1 MKKFLALLFFCH
13 VTYSVK
19 HSLILFS
26 TGTSGVPDFPEFVG
40 SASVDGV
47 HVGYCDSN
55 TKTAKPKVDWA
66 RQFIKDDPKHL
77 EWYVNRCY
85 ESQHFFSATIDSLVK
100 RLNQTEGAH
109 ILQQMHGC
117 EWDDETGEVRGFNQY
132 GYDGEDFMSLDL
144 QTLTWTA
151 SKPEAFITKL
161 RWDADKARLEDNK
174 YNLLHVFPD
183 LLKKYVQSTRSSLHR
198 TVSLLQKT
206 PSSPV
211 TCHATGFYPN
221 RADLFWRKD
230 GEELHEDVDKGGILP
245 NHDGTFQMSVD
256 LNISS
261 ITPEDWKK
269 YDCVFQLSGVKDDI
283 ITTLDK
289 SVIRTNWVPPSGF
302 PAGAVIGVVVGLLLL
317 LLCIAGL
324 LIWRKKTN
332 GFRPANTSD
341 SADRHSDPNSSQLSE
356 KTGGGE

>member
-1 MKKFLALLFFCH
+1 MGNWVVLPENLLFPP
-13 VTYSVK
+13 VK
-19 HSLILFS
+19 HSFILFS
-26 TGTSGVPDFPEFVG
+26 TATSGVPDFPEFVG
-40 SASVDGV
+40 SASVDEV
-47 HVGYCDSN
+47 QVGYYDSN
-55 TKTAKPKVDWA
+55 IKTAEPKVDWA
-66 RQFIKDDPKHL
+66 RKFIKDDPQHL

-85 ESQHFFSATIDSLVK
+85 ESQLFFSATIDSLVK

-198 TVSLLQKT
+198 TGRITQPPHTTQHNSICFCPQEHPMKIKQ
-206 PSSPV
+206 
-211 TCHATGFYPN
+211 GI
-221 RADLFWRKD
+221 
-230 GEELHEDVDKGGILP
+230 DK
-245 NHDGTFQMSVD
+245 MSVD

-261 ITPEDWKK
+261 IAPENWKK
-269 YDCVFQLSGVKDDI
+269 YNCVFQMSDVKDDI
-283 ITTLDK
+283 ITKLDK
-289 SVIRTNWVPPSGF
+289 SVIRTNWVSPPWRFIVAAIKIAVKLLLF
-302 PAGAVIGVVVGLLLL
+302 PCIVGLYVS
-317 LLCIAGL
+317 C
-324 LIWRKKTN
+324 
-332 GFRPANTSD
+332 PAFTFKAEICEISLWQII
-341 SADRHSDPNSSQLSE
+341 DPSF
-356 KTGGGE
+356 